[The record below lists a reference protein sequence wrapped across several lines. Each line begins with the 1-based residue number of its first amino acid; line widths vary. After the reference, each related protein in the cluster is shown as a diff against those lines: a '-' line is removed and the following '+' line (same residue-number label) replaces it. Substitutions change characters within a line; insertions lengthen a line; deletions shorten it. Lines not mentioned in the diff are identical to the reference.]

1 MARDTRERDYCA
13 FTSQPPYGAALV
25 RRRSDG
31 RLAVGAVYQ
40 NERALLPVIEALK
53 TELQKAKIDLSKI
66 IALFEDSEKATELG
80 YMAEEI
86 LPVGWTRSYKSME
99 TSRQSLESAIA
110 TQGPATSKFQID
122 TLAPGAEFLAQAID
136 NRITGGVYDAVGLCV
151 FQAKEDEG
159 FTDDIK
165 VISNLNSRRDD
176 DE

>member
-1 MARDTRERDYCA
+1 M
-13 FTSQPPYGAALV
+13 
-25 RRRSDG
+25 
-31 RLAVGAVYQ
+31 
-40 NERALLPVIEALK
+40 
-53 TELQKAKIDLSKI
+53 SKI
-66 IALFEDSEKATELG
+66 IALFEDSEQATELA

-136 NRITGGVYDAVGLCV
+136 NRITGGVYDAVALCV

-165 VISNLNSRRDD
+165 VISNLNSRHD